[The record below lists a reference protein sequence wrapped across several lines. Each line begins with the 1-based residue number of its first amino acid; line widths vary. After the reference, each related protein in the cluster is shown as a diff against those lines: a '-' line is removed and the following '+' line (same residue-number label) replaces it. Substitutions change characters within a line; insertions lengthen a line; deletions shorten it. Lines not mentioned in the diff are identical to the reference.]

1 MTDALQRTTTA
12 VTVVEGG
19 VKENV
24 LASVASALV
33 NLRVM
38 PGDKEEEIVG
48 RIGVNLFQK
57 EEKKR
62 VWEIVLFFLGS
73 DKRRQGGG

>member
-48 RIGVNLFQK
+48 RIRVNLFQK

-62 VWEIVLFFLGS
+62 VWEIVLFFS
-73 DKRRQGGG
+73 RKR

>member
-48 RIGVNLFQK
+48 RIRVNLF
-57 EEKKR
+57 EKMKR
-62 VWEIVLFFLGS
+62 NACG
-73 DKRRQGGG
+73 K

>member
-38 PGDKEEEIVG
+38 PGDKEEEIVR
-48 RIGVNLFQK
+48 RIRVN
-57 EEKKR
+57 
-62 VWEIVLFFLGS
+62 FFFF
-73 DKRRQGGG
+73 